1 MIENDSVGKI
11 SIMIL
16 RTNTMV
22 KLEKQ
27 IVAGL
32 QRNELVLMKFFAC

>member
-11 SIMIL
+11 SIMIP
-16 RTNTMV
+16 TTDTMA

-32 QRNELVLMKFFAC
+32 QRNELVLMKFIAC